1 MHYKTK
7 TNKMTKLNYIEFEN
21 PPMTY
26 SIIPHAHCMI
36 YKPVSKKKVIKKQ
49 MPKADVSGIDYIT
62 RPRINWLHYARVLE
76 AKMNTI
82 FKPKNKPLVQSVV
95 YP

>member
-1 MHYKTK
+1 MA
-7 TNKMTKLNYIEFEN
+7 KLNYIDFEN

-36 YKPVSKKKVIKKQ
+36 YKPQREI
-49 MPKADVSGIDYIT
+49 ADVSGIDYIH
-62 RPRINWLHYARVLE
+62 RPRTNWEHYARVLE
-76 AKMNTI
+76 AKMKQKYKTNI
-82 FKPKNKPLVQSVV
+82 KPLVRSVA

>member
-1 MHYKTK
+1 
-7 TNKMTKLNYIEFEN
+7 
-21 PPMTY
+21 
-26 SIIPHAHCMI
+26 MI

-49 MPKADVSGIDYIT
+49 MPKADVSGVDYII
-62 RPRINWLHYARVLE
+62 RPRVNWLHLAKVLE